1 MFPYLILGLAL
12 LVGFVLIGRWF
23 ATADPA
29 VLARVLKG
37 SLIAVIL
44 VGGAF
49 LAVTGKLVPA
59 AILASTLVPLLLR
72 WRAMAKRMKS
82 AGGPS
87 AGQSST
93 VETEFLRARLDHDS
107 GAMTGEVLRGAFA
120 GRRLEELNVE
130 ELGALRAECD
140 GADPQAAAILD
151 AYLERVRA
159 AGEGEGAGA
168 GNGASGRPSG
178 GGAMTREEAFEVLGI
193 APGASDDEIKA
204 AHRDLIRKLH
214 PDQGGSTY
222 LAAKINRAKD
232 VLLGD

>member
-37 SLIAVIL
+37 ALIAVIL

-59 AILASTLVPLLLR
+59 AILASILVPLLLR

-93 VETEFLRARLDHDS
+93 IETEFLRARLDHDS

-120 GRRLEELNVE
+120 GRRLEELSVE
-130 ELGALRAECD
+130 EVRALRAECD
-140 GADPQAAAILD
+140 GVDPQAAAILD
-151 AYLERVRA
+151 AWLARGGDA
-159 AGEGEGAGA
+159 DGAGTETGA
-168 GNGASGRPSG
+168 GGEPSG
-178 GGAMTREEAFEVLGI
+178 GGAMTREEAFEVLGLS
-193 APGASDDEIKA
+193 PGASDGEVKA

>member
-1 MFPYLILGLAL
+1 VFPYLILGLAL